1 VKNKIREE
9 FVRLINLLLITSVIA
24 FFLFSCGDSGT
35 NSNDEP
41 EPQLSEG
48 LVGSWKAVKVL
59 FTNQADTTQ
68 KADLSQYI
76 TLNVVVQKDST
87 YSFSTVVFGQ
97 NITDTGLIS
106 SSGDHLNFTSSQGDD
121 KEATYTITD
130 NILDLHIYDQ
140 AYDFELDGTDEIAT
154 LYAQLEKIN

>member
-1 VKNKIREE
+1 M
-9 FVRLINLLLITSVIA
+9 RLINSLLIISIFS

-35 NSNDEP
+35 NSNNNP

-48 LVGSWKAVKVL
+48 LIGSWKAVKVL

-76 TLNVVVQKDST
+76 TLNVIVQKDST
-87 YSFSTVVFGQ
+87 YSFTTVVFGQ

-106 SSGDHLNFTSSQGDD
+106 SSGNHLNFTSSNGDN

-130 NILDLHIYDQ
+130 NILDLQIFDQ
-140 AYDFELDGTDEIAT
+140 AFDFEQDGKNEIAI
-154 LYAQLEKIN
+154 LNAQLEKIK